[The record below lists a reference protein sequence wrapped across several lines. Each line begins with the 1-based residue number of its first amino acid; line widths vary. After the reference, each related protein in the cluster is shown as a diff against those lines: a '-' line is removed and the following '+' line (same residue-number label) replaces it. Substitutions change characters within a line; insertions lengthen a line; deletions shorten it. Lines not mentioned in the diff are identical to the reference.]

1 VSAFERT
8 GGPSGQSRAQGEIQM
23 RARVYVCVIL
33 AGALFNAR
41 SVYAHHEA
49 MFGPQSSAVLSPGIF
64 LSALVF
70 DKETGK
76 GDQERRETTTVYSV
90 GFKPLKTR
98 PLSMAFVLPVTYA
111 GGAPDP
117 NAPGAG
123 TRGFEDMLVSARY
136 RVDTPGVAKGLG
148 FEQSYVMG
156 VGGVELPTGTF
167 DHPFGQGA
175 FGEIAAGL
183 FSLEKKPF
191 ATITYVY
198 YHHRGVYNGTR
209 DSGNTFAGGGLAYTP
224 IDDEANGK
232 LFSMQLGISY
242 ERMFQSQENGIT
254 VPDSGASG
262 VFIHPGVVF
271 DIGPTLQ
278 AFALVSLP
286 LTQQYN
292 SIVDRQRFRVGT
304 GIIWILRHSGS

>member
-1 VSAFERT
+1 MIPMRRAYVS
-8 GGPSGQSRAQGEIQM
+8 
-23 RARVYVCVIL
+23 VIL
-33 AGALFNAR
+33 AGALLSPR
-41 SVYAHHEA
+41 SLFAHHEA

-76 GDQERRETTTVYSV
+76 DDKERRETTTVYSF
-90 GFKPLKTR
+90 GFKPLKKQ
-98 PLSMAFVLPVTYA
+98 PLSMAFVIPMTFA

-117 NAPGAG
+117 NAPGA
-123 TRGFEDMLVSARY
+123 RPHGFEDMLISARY
-136 RVDTPGVAKGLG
+136 RVDTPGVAKALGLD
-148 FEQSYVMG
+148 QSYVMG

-167 DHPFGQGA
+167 DHAFGKGA
-175 FGEIAAGL
+175 LGEIAAGL

-198 YHHRGVYNGTR
+198 YHHRGVYEGLR

-224 IDDEANGK
+224 IDDEEQGK
-232 LFSMQLGISY
+232 LFSMQLGLSY
-242 ERMFQSQENGIT
+242 ERLFQSQVNGLT

-271 DIGPTLQ
+271 DISHSVQ
-278 AFALVSLP
+278 AFGLVSLP
-286 LTQQYN
+286 LSQQYN
-292 SIVDRQRFRVGT
+292 SIVDRQRFRLGT
-304 GIIWILRHSGS
+304 GIIWILKHSGT

>member
-1 VSAFERT
+1 
-8 GGPSGQSRAQGEIQM
+8 M
-23 RARVYVCVIL
+23 KYVHVHLVMALSL
-33 AGALFNAR
+33 ACAAPA
-41 SVYAHHEA
+41 YAHHEA
-49 MFGPQSSAVLSPGIF
+49 MFGPQSAAALSPGIF
-64 LSALVF
+64 LSALIF

-76 GDQERRETTTVYSV
+76 DDQKRRETTTVYSV
-90 GFKPLKTR
+90 GFKPVKTQ
-98 PLSMAFVLPVTYA
+98 PLSMAFVIPVTFA
-111 GGAPDP
+111 GGAADP

-136 RVDTPGVAKGLG
+136 RVDTPGLTKGLG
-148 FEQSYVMG
+148 LDQSYVMG

-167 DHPFGQGA
+167 DHEFGKGA

-183 FSLEKKPF
+183 FSMEKKPF
-191 ATITYVY
+191 ATIAYVY
-198 YHHRGVYNGTR
+198 YHHRGVYDGVR

-224 IDDEANGK
+224 IDDEDKGR

-242 ERMFQSQENGIT
+242 ERMFQSQEFGLT
-254 VPDSGASG
+254 VADSGASG

-271 DIGPTLQ
+271 DISQSVQ
-278 AFALVSLP
+278 AFTLVSLP

-304 GIIWILRHSGS
+304 GIIWILKHSGT

>member
-1 VSAFERT
+1 VKYVLLVLSLSIVTSAPAF
-8 GGPSGQSRAQGEIQM
+8 
-23 RARVYVCVIL
+23 
-33 AGALFNAR
+33 
-41 SVYAHHEA
+41 AHHEA

-76 GDQERRETTTVYSV
+76 DDLKRRETTTVYSV
-90 GFKPLKTR
+90 GFKPAKKQ
-98 PLSMAFVLPVTYA
+98 PLSMAFVIPVTFA
-111 GGAPDP
+111 GGAADP

-123 TRGFEDMLVSARY
+123 TRGFEDMLISARY
-136 RVDTPGVAKGLG
+136 RVDAPGAAKALG

-167 DHPFGQGA
+167 DHEFGKGA
-175 FGEIAAGL
+175 LGAIAAAL

-198 YHHRGVYNGTR
+198 YHHRGVYEGLR
-209 DSGNTFAGGGLAYTP
+209 DSGNTFAGAGLAYTP
-224 IDDEANGK
+224 IDDEERGK

-242 ERMFQSQENGIT
+242 ERMFQSQEHGLT

-271 DIGPTLQ
+271 DIGQNVQ
-278 AFALVSLP
+278 AFGLVSLP

-292 SIVDRQRFRVGT
+292 SLVDRQRFRLGT
-304 GIIWILRHSGS
+304 GIIWILKHSGT